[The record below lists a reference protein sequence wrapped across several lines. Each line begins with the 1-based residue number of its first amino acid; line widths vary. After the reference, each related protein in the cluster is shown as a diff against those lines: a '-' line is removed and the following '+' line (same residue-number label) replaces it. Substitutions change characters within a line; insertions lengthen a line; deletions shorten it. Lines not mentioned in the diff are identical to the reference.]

1 MYICLWMCCLV
12 VHKRVL
18 VVLVMLIVTSS
29 IHFEIIYILYVVYT
43 FNSLKNASENLLGSK
58 EQLVSQ
64 NVNDD
69 DGVHR
74 VVELVLFLFALLAS
88 CILSALVISTLGF
101 RVSFLL
107 LDVSTFASENSS
119 RRETEAKKS
128 NNNKNGAKTKSF

>member
-1 MYICLWMCCLV
+1 M
-12 VHKRVL
+12 
-18 VVLVMLIVTSS
+18 
-29 IHFEIIYILYVVYT
+29 YT

-107 LDVSTFASENSS
+107 LDVLTFASENSS
-119 RRETEAKKS
+119 RMETEAKKS